1 MRRGTPGQLIA
12 ELTDRIAQLKDEEI
26 NSSSVII
33 DDEDVITADED
44 IDPIEIEE
52 IDEMD
57 DVDFE
62 ESEETD
68 ASAYL
73 DKLYENVET
82 ELEESITDVA
92 WSSDESNIYMDA
104 NFVDGHILTFTIP
117 KADLVFDLNGID
129 KDVEYICVA
138 VRDSQGTKEELVED
152 IPEEDENYNMEDY
165 YNPEDVPP
173 YL

>member
-1 MRRGTPGQLIA
+1 MRKGTPGQLIA

-33 DDEDVITADED
+33 DEEDMITADED

-52 IDEMD
+52 ID
-57 DVDFE
+57 DVDVE
-62 ESEETD
+62 EPEETD
-68 ASAYL
+68 TSAYL

-82 ELEESITDVA
+82 ELEESITDVS

-117 KADLVFDLNGID
+117 KADLAFDLNGID

-138 VRDSQGTKEELVED
+138 VRDSQETQEDIIED

-165 YNPEDVPP
+165 YDPDEVPP